1 MSTDCIYRISTI
13 KDCEEFKLFSC
24 LNRGIRED
32 LVKKYEKMY
41 LDGKNLGPMIVE
53 RKTKGILDA
62 QHRFEAWKRAREKK
76 EDIPTLPVLYYEDLW
91 GELNTDE
98 ERKEAI
104 QGLNSGVHWNMNDFI
119 TSNMS
124 GDNELSKLEKFCLEH
139 NRLHRV
145 VKSGKNKGKKSA
157 LFRRGAAIVSGDPK
171 YYRKALRGDFRASKE
186 QWEEAEDV
194 YNEIENFLVA
204 MKLSN
209 QTDIP
214 ALEGIINGWQ
224 DVRNDRRYLKKI
236 DKLPNGIED
245 LYKYAGEM
253 DLRHTTSKDEWAN
266 RFGSLVD
273 CVYAK
278 IA

>member
-1 MSTDCIYRISTI
+1 MSDCIHRISTI
-13 KDCEEFKLFSC
+13 KDCEEFKLFPF
-24 LNRGIRED
+24 NRGIRED

-41 LDGKNLGPMIVE
+41 LEGKNLGPMIVE
-53 RKTKGILDA
+53 RKTKGTLDA
-62 QHRFEAWKRAREKK
+62 QHRKEGWKRAKAKK
-76 EDIPTLPVLYYEDLW
+76 DDIPTLPVLYYEDLW

-119 TSNMS
+119 TSNMG
-124 GDNELSKLEKFCLEH
+124 GDNELSKLEEFCLEH

-145 VKSGKNKGKKSA
+145 VKSGKNKGKKTA

-171 YYRKALRGDFRASKE
+171 YYRNALRGDFKATKE

-194 YNEIENFLVA
+194 YNEVEKFLVG

-224 DVRNDRRYLKKI
+224 IVRNDRRYLRKI
-236 DKLPNGIED
+236 DKLPNGLND
-245 LYKYAGEM
+245 LYQYAGEM

-273 CVYAK
+273 YVYSK